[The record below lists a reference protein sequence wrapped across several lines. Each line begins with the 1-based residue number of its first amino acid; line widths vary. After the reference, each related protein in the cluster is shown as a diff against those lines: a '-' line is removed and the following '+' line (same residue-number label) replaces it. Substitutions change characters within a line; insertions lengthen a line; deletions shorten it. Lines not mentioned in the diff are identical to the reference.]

1 MLTMAAGKGRSGT
14 IAVSYLVTYDSWPP
28 AKALKH
34 FTTQRMRYGEGV
46 SIASQ
51 RRWVRYVDFWSH
63 TLSRKYHSRNVE
75 VLKIEFWGMKLGD
88 GGDKLEVGIA
98 RFVDGKYPDCK
109 AVEKIHVF
117 EDDEVLPTSPVFA
130 F

>member
-1 MLTMAAGKGRSGT
+1 M
-14 IAVSYLVTYDSWPP
+14 SYLITYEDWAPV
-28 AKALKH
+28 KALKH

-63 TLSRKYHSRNVE
+63 TLLRTYRPRKVE
-75 VLKIEFWGMKLGD
+75 VLKLEFWGMKLGD

-98 RFVDGKYPDCK
+98 GFVDGKFPDCK
-109 AVEKIHVF
+109 AVERIHVF
-117 EDDEVLPTSPVFA
+117 EDTEVTFLTEGELMVEDCEG
-130 F
+130 